1 MRDSSVDNFLG
12 KGGSDRAASIF
23 LKDTK
28 DIVGAD
34 DVVGEDSSSE
44 ESSDGSGSL
53 LSEMAQD
60 VKEALQYAGQAVT
73 DWYNG
78 KGQDYGD
85 LSVPQKL
92 VHGDFKGAINDVDNY
107 YTNNARQR
115 FEQLRDDDGNVTPE
129 SVSEAENGSSY
140 GYDATGS
147 APIYDPDS
155 NYDYS
160 TTEFADN
167 LPGHMGRDIR
177 DWSNSVNQ
185 DFDTVWE
192 SGGSEGKWKLYEDA
206 VAIPAT
212 MVAAT
217 KCLPTPAR
225 VVAGAVAAPYF
236 ISGVV
241 NAASDGYNGE
251 AGDGSG
257 GVLGAADG
265 VFDTVVRKPMEGL
278 AYSVSHPGETLDA
291 IYEHPAELWHRI
303 LEPGMIVEGGL
314 RAGKKANDFAYDHSA
329 KVRSV
334 EDPVSETWNSGK
346 DWVSDTA
353 SKAGETVFDGT
364 ATAADYATRPLSYVG
379 ERIPH
384 NIIED
389 TTWQN
394 RRSAEYRPEEVETEP
409 ERAMDINTG
418 SEYDAAINEACAK
431 YGLDPKL
438 GHAVAQTESQHGK
451 STSNVFGVNG
461 ISDPY
466 ESIEVGVKSLKRC
479 IDDNGGDVD
488 AGLREYNGNANPDYT
503 STVHQI
509 ENEYGGDGGVRH
521 WDIDMSEVGNTMNN
535 HSVGCVEAVTK
546 LGKNNDFLGRELNN
560 GVVGVPK
567 LIEDAKAEGRYMD
580 YDPSKLERGDVIVF
594 DGDEHVM
601 MYAGDGR
608 IVGNSSS
615 LDRIV
620 ERGLNEQ
627 GQTPTGIIKAGGAR
641 GGASR
646 VSNLDSLNDAES
658 ARQEALT
665 ADHNAHAFDEVNEAA
680 EKGSEGL
687 PSLEDEAR
695 AETNNLP
702 DPEEIFGKETKESKE
717 PAFNLERQ
725 DGEPLEDYA
734 NRLVSR
740 AHETMEPE
748 EIDRALKAVT
758 DLSERQDALGLP
770 DRLSILGLSD
780 ATVNAMK
787 KLGDKEIPLKS
798 FSETDRL
805 VLKKAGYEGDTVNA
819 AKVAADYD
827 AKTLMDKMIRQRA
840 EEIKIKQAQLGELE
854 LRKPELRKPELKE
867 EPADED
873 LIDDPESWDIRVKD
887 DFQNKAPKEPKE
899 DEGLIDDPE
908 SWELEAPKD
917 TDTQMKRNIEQML
930 KDPSLRGEWINPE
943 KKSNSL
949 AERTFPKDK
958 KDSVQEEPA
967 ESVEPI
973 TNKELRNRIEA
984 FGYRLDDSNFNEKKA
999 GGRDSYMDGNTI
1011 VTKHQNDTDAQVH
1024 HLADELTDDFNITE
1038 QRYDQEL
1045 NDGLKKMWE
1054 RNKYGV
1060 DKEREYYHDDEG
1072 IHSPDNRRFAVMN
1085 AIKEHLHD
1093 PEQAKADFPQFDR
1106 VIEEKIKQSGLET
1119 QVKELQDG
1127 LYRMRNQSPEAAVEA
1142 SLEAYDPYAGLGRI
1156 EAAKQKVS
1164 NGLTK
1169 FKMQFVD
1176 EDYGAKRFDEKK
1188 KAAGGSIEHSKDT
1201 LYDNL
1206 SYAKGIGKGTAET
1219 LVESNPVEDAGKIVN
1234 SINKVFGE
1242 GTVKEHKSLHNI
1254 IQDYHQ
1260 AVEGKFGNRDMLQAL
1275 NAYLAANTLHR
1286 NLKARENR
1294 LTSEI
1299 NRYENFRK
1307 NKRIDT
1313 DPSMDDSVHIA
1324 RAKGYLA
1331 AMDFGGKQKQEALE
1345 KELHQLRSGG
1355 YQMPWRNG
1363 AVDARKVVKNAP
1375 QEVKDAAKEI
1385 YDYTD
1390 NLLNIAEKSGLISNK
1405 VHKALKGN
1413 FLPISKAFKPQL
1425 ESALKEAGV
1434 PEAEIKN
1441 AMRTFDSIKG
1451 SNHDIHNVLED
1462 VENYTQTLTNEA
1474 ARNKFV
1480 IEPMVKDLKAFKLGR
1495 EVDPEKVTDE
1505 STVVFGWE
1513 NGKRV
1518 AYDVQDPLIKQAM
1531 DVIESPEET
1540 NAIMRCWAGMMDFW
1554 RAGTVN
1560 TPAFT
1565 VTQLVRQFVDG
1576 LVLGE
1581 GKMYKPIKAEFD
1593 GLKSLK
1599 SKDQDY
1605 YDFKVAGISHSNM
1618 VALGRGNVTKS
1629 VKQAY
1634 DKPLVTW
1641 KGFKEKATAIP
1652 SAVESSSRLGK
1663 FKSDLKGGADF
1674 EDAVMNAK
1682 RVAVDFGRHGSF
1694 GKKVNRYVPF
1704 FNAAVQ
1710 GPRAYWHALREGKN
1724 RKRAAIVVGTAV
1736 GMTYLNWLRIHNE
1749 SWYQDMSDEEK
1760 SRSWFLSEHLTIP
1773 KSQELGALCGAFENL
1788 FNATQDGKYGKHL
1801 KETAKLL
1808 YELLPG
1814 KPTTGPLTIAELQ
1827 ANYDLF
1833 GNREIVPGKYKNENF
1848 DNSYDKDKTST
1859 MAVEIARYLNTGL
1872 EHIDK
1877 IFDTNLANVNPAQVE
1892 FATKGFGGQ
1901 MTKQIMDT
1909 ADWARGNRNLT
1920 LGKALGFSAKF
1931 TPDKHS
1937 SNALNDFYELK
1948 EKTAKAFDGTKESP
1962 GRTNKYN
1969 TAAMKKNFRLKQ
1981 MSASD
1986 RRDYMFVEKVEHDLK
2001 NIKDK
2006 DKRQEYIKKAMRG
2019 YKK

>member
-1 MRDSSVDNFLG
+1 
-12 KGGSDRAASIF
+12 
-23 LKDTK
+23 
-28 DIVGAD
+28 
-34 DVVGEDSSSE
+34 
-44 ESSDGSGSL
+44 
-53 LSEMAQD
+53 
-60 VKEALQYAGQAVT
+60 
-73 DWYNG
+73 
-78 KGQDYGD
+78 
-85 LSVPQKL
+85 
-92 VHGDFKGAINDVDNY
+92 
-107 YTNNARQR
+107 
-115 FEQLRDDDGNVTPE
+115 
-129 SVSEAENGSSY
+129 
-140 GYDATGS
+140 
-147 APIYDPDS
+147 
-155 NYDYS
+155 
-160 TTEFADN
+160 
-167 LPGHMGRDIR
+167 
-177 DWSNSVNQ
+177 
-185 DFDTVWE
+185 
-192 SGGSEGKWKLYEDA
+192 
-206 VAIPAT
+206 
-212 MVAAT
+212 
-217 KCLPTPAR
+217 
-225 VVAGAVAAPYF
+225 
-236 ISGVV
+236 
-241 NAASDGYNGE
+241 
-251 AGDGSG
+251 
-257 GVLGAADG
+257 
-265 VFDTVVRKPMEGL
+265 
-278 AYSVSHPGETLDA
+278 
-291 IYEHPAELWHRI
+291 
-303 LEPGMIVEGGL
+303 
-314 RAGKKANDFAYDHSA
+314 
-329 KVRSV
+329 
-334 EDPVSETWNSGK
+334 
-346 DWVSDTA
+346 
-353 SKAGETVFDGT
+353 
-364 ATAADYATRPLSYVG
+364 
-379 ERIPH
+379 
-384 NIIED
+384 
-389 TTWQN
+389 
-394 RRSAEYRPEEVETEP
+394 
-409 ERAMDINTG
+409 
-418 SEYDAAINEACAK
+418 
-431 YGLDPKL
+431 
-438 GHAVAQTESQHGK
+438 
-451 STSNVFGVNG
+451 
-461 ISDPY
+461 
-466 ESIEVGVKSLKRC
+466 
-479 IDDNGGDVD
+479 
-488 AGLREYNGNANPDYT
+488 
-503 STVHQI
+503 
-509 ENEYGGDGGVRH
+509 
-521 WDIDMSEVGNTMNN
+521 
-535 HSVGCVEAVTK
+535 
-546 LGKNNDFLGRELNN
+546 
-560 GVVGVPK
+560 
-567 LIEDAKAEGRYMD
+567 
-580 YDPSKLERGDVIVF
+580 
-594 DGDEHVM
+594 
-601 MYAGDGR
+601 
-608 IVGNSSS
+608 
-615 LDRIV
+615 
-620 ERGLNEQ
+620 
-627 GQTPTGIIKAGGAR
+627 
-641 GGASR
+641 
-646 VSNLDSLNDAES
+646 
-658 ARQEALT
+658 
-665 ADHNAHAFDEVNEAA
+665 
-680 EKGSEGL
+680 
-687 PSLEDEAR
+687 
-695 AETNNLP
+695 
-702 DPEEIFGKETKESKE
+702 
-717 PAFNLERQ
+717 
-725 DGEPLEDYA
+725 
-734 NRLVSR
+734 
-740 AHETMEPE
+740 MEPE

-780 ATVNAMK
+780 ATAKAMK

-805 VLKKAGYEGDTVNA
+805 VLKKAGYEGETVNA
-819 AKVAADYD
+819 SKVAADYD
-827 AKTLMDKMIRQRA
+827 AKVLMDKMIRQRA

-854 LRKPELRKPELKE
+854 LRKPELREEPELRKPELKE

-887 DFQNKAPKEPKE
+887 DFQNKAPKEDKE

-1072 IHSPDNRRFAVMN
+1072 IHSPNNRRFAVMN

-1156 EAAKQKVS
+1156 ETAKQRVS

-1169 FKMQFVD
+1169 LKMQLVD

-1201 LYDNL
+1201 LYDNI

-1234 SINKVFGE
+1234 SINKYFGE
-1242 GTVKEHKSLHNI
+1242 GTIKEHKSLHNI

-1299 NRYENFRK
+1299 NRYENLRK
-1307 NKRIDT
+1307 TKGMDWELNME
-1313 DPSMDDSVHIA
+1313 DPAPLA
-1324 RAKGYLA
+1324 RAKGL
-1331 AMDFGGKQKQEALE
+1331 MDTMDIGGKQKQEALE

-1425 ESALKEAGV
+1425 ESTLKEAGV
-1434 PEAEIKN
+1434 PEAEIKS

-1462 VENYTQTLTNEA
+1462 VENYTQTLVNEA

-1581 GKMYKPIKAEFD
+1581 GKMYKPIKAEID

-1618 VALGRGNVTKS
+1618 VALNKGNVTKS

-1641 KGFKEKATAIP
+1641 KGFKKKATAIP

-1801 KETAKLL
+1801 KETVKLL

-1814 KPTTGPLTIAELQ
+1814 KPTTGPLTIAELK
-1827 ANYDLF
+1827 ANYDFF

-1848 DNSYDKDKTST
+1848 DDSYDKDKTST

-1901 MTKQIMDT
+1901 MKKQFMDT

>member
-1 MRDSSVDNFLG
+1 MGLV
-12 KGGSDRAASIF
+12 A
-23 LKDTK
+23 DTLRNK
-28 DIVGAD
+28 TTQPTQVREEMWNEYQQSLPE
-34 DVVGEDSSSE
+34 EDTDSSE
-44 ESSDGSGSL
+44 ESSDGGGSFWG
-53 LSEMAQD
+53 EMAQD

-73 DWYNG
+73 DWYDG

-85 LSVPQKL
+85 LSIAQKL
-92 VHGDFKGAINDVDNY
+92 VHGDFRGAANDVDNY

-115 FEQLRDDDGNVTPE
+115 FDQLRDDDGNVTPE

-147 APIYDPDS
+147 APIYDPNS

-167 LPGHMGRDIR
+167 LPGHMGRDFR
-177 DWSNSVNQ
+177 DWSNLVNQ
-185 DFDTVWE
+185 DVDTVWE
-192 SGGSEGKWKLYEDA
+192 SGGSEGKWKLYNDA
-206 VAIPAT
+206 VAVPAA

-217 KCLPTPAR
+217 ECLPTPAR
-225 VVAGAVAAPYF
+225 IVAGAVAAPSF

-265 VFDTVVRKPMEGL
+265 VFDTVVRKPAEGL
-278 AYSVSHPGETLDA
+278 AYAATHPGETLDA

-346 DWVSDTA
+346 DWVSDAA
-353 SKAGETVFDGT
+353 SKAGEAVFDGT

-384 NIIED
+384 NIVED

-409 ERAMDINTG
+409 ERALDINTG
-418 SEYDAAINEACAK
+418 SEYDAAINEAAAK
-431 YGLDPKL
+431 YGINPVTL
-438 GHAVAQTESQHGK
+438 HQIAEQESNHGRAD
-451 STSNVFGVNG
+451 SNVMQVIDSTGREMGFDDM
-461 ISDPY
+461 SDPY
-466 ESIEVGVKSLKRC
+466 QSIEAGAKYYRQKL
-479 IDDNGGDVD
+479 DENGGNED
-488 AGLREYNGNANPDYT
+488 AALRAYNGGGDPDYVAHVR
-503 STVHQI
+503 SHDYSGA
-509 ENEYGGDGGVRH
+509 EASRSNGGS
-521 WDIDMSEVGNTMNN
+521 WDIDMSEVGNTMDN

-560 GVVGVPK
+560 GVVYVPR
-567 LIEDAKAEGRYMD
+567 LIEDAKAEGRYID

-646 VSNLDSLNDAES
+646 VSNLDSLNDAEGE
-658 ARQEALT
+658 RLEAET
-665 ADHNAHAFDEVNEAA
+665 ADRNAHAFDEVNEAA

-695 AETNNLP
+695 AETNSLP
-702 DPEEIFGKETKESKE
+702 DPEGIFGKEEKQEVKV
-717 PAFNLERQ
+717 ERQ
-725 DGEPLEDYA
+725 PGESDDAYVE
-734 NRLVSR
+734 RLCNQGVKIGNKDVLSQNDIAELNQIR
-740 AHETMEPE
+740 N
-748 EIDRALKAVT
+748 EIAALKKQ
-758 DLSERQDALGLP
+758 QDIALGKP

-780 ATVNAMK
+780 ATVSAMK

-805 VLKKAGYEGDTVNA
+805 VLKKAGYEGETVNA
-819 AKVAADYD
+819 SKVAADYD
-827 AKTLMDKMIRQRA
+827 AKVLMDKMIRQRA

-854 LRKPELRKPELKE
+854 LRKPELREEPELRKPEPKE
-867 EPADED
+867 EPAGED
-873 LIDDPESWDIRVKD
+873 LIDDPESWDVRVKD
-887 DFQNKAPKEPKE
+887 DFQNKAPKE

-908 SWELEAPKD
+908 TWELEAPKD
-917 TDTQMKRNIEQML
+917 TDTQMKRNIEKML

-958 KDSVQEEPA
+958 KDSVQEEPE

-973 TNKELRNRIEA
+973 TNKELRDRIEA
-984 FGYRLDDSNFNEKKA
+984 FGYRLDDSNFNEKRA
-999 GGRDSYMDGNTI
+999 GGRDSYVDNGTI

-1024 HLADELTDDFNITE
+1024 HLADKLTDDFNITE

-1060 DKEREYYHDDEG
+1060 DREKEYYHDDEG

-1106 VIEEKIKQSGLET
+1106 VIEEKIKQNGLET

-1156 EAAKQKVS
+1156 ETAKQMVS

-1169 FKMQFVD
+1169 LKMQLVD
-1176 EDYGAKRFDEKK
+1176 EDYGAKRFDKKK

-1201 LYDNL
+1201 LYDNI
-1206 SYAKGIGKGTAET
+1206 SYAKGIGKGAAET
-1219 LVESNPVEDAGKIVN
+1219 LIESNPVEDAGKIVN
-1234 SINKVFGE
+1234 SINKYFGE
-1242 GTVKEHKSLHNI
+1242 GTIKEHKSLHNI

-1299 NRYENFRK
+1299 NRYENLRK
-1307 NKRIDT
+1307 NKGIDT
-1313 DPSMDDSVHIA
+1313 ELNMEDSAPAA
-1324 RAKGYLA
+1324 RAKGYMT
-1331 AMDFGGKQKQEALE
+1331 AMDFGGKQKQKALE

-1363 AVDARKVVKNAP
+1363 AVDARNVVKNAP

-1413 FLPISKAFKPQL
+1413 FLPISKAFKPHL

-1474 ARNKFV
+1474 ARNKLV

-1531 DVIESPEET
+1531 DIIESPEEA
-1540 NAIMRCWAGMMDFW
+1540 NAIMTCWAGMMDFW

-1560 TPAFT
+1560 TLAFT
-1565 VTQLVRQFVDG
+1565 ATQLVRQFADG
-1576 LVLGE
+1576 LLLGE
-1581 GKMYKPIKAEFD
+1581 GKMYKPVKTEID

-1618 VALGRGNVTKS
+1618 VALDKGNVTKS

-1652 SAVESSSRLGK
+1652 SAVESSTRLGK
-1663 FKSDLKGGADF
+1663 FKSDLKGGADL

-1682 RVAVDFGRHGSF
+1682 RVADM
-1694 GKKVNRYVPF
+1694 VPSVRRLT
-1704 FNAAVQ
+1704 AA
-1710 GPRAYWHALREGKN
+1710 
-1724 RKRAAIVVGTAV
+1724 
-1736 GMTYLNWLRIHNE
+1736 
-1749 SWYQDMSDEEK
+1749 D
-1760 SRSWFLSEHLTIP
+1760 RSSMRQFRV
-1773 KSQELGALCGAFENL
+1773 QELTGMLCFMAGIG
-1788 FNATQDGKYGKHL
+1788 NAQ
-1801 KETAKLL
+1801 
-1808 YELLPG
+1808 
-1814 KPTTGPLTIAELQ
+1814 PLSQ
-1827 ANYDLF
+1827 APHW
-1833 GNREIVPGKYKNENF
+1833 E
-1848 DNSYDKDKTST
+1848 
-1859 MAVEIARYLNTGL
+1859 
-1872 EHIDK
+1872 
-1877 IFDTNLANVNPAQVE
+1877 
-1892 FATKGFGGQ
+1892 
-1901 MTKQIMDT
+1901 
-1909 ADWARGNRNLT
+1909 
-1920 LGKALGFSAKF
+1920 
-1931 TPDKHS
+1931 
-1937 SNALNDFYELK
+1937 
-1948 EKTAKAFDGTKESP
+1948 
-1962 GRTNKYN
+1962 
-1969 TAAMKKNFRLKQ
+1969 
-1981 MSASD
+1981 
-1986 RRDYMFVEKVEHDLK
+1986 
-2001 NIKDK
+2001 
-2006 DKRQEYIKKAMRG
+2006 
-2019 YKK
+2019 

>member
-1 MRDSSVDNFLG
+1 MSFITESLEAKREEREGAAQYGSSVDYITANTPVE
-12 KGGSDRAASIF
+12 
-23 LKDTK
+23 DT
-28 DIVGAD
+28 D
-34 DVVGEDSSSE
+34 SSE
-44 ESSDGSGSL
+44 ESSDGGGSFWG
-53 LSEMAQD
+53 EMAQD
-60 VKEALQYAGQAVT
+60 ITKALQHVGQAMSNVRQQEQGDLEQVGAET
-73 DWYNG
+73 GQAAADWYNVEG
-78 KGQDYGD
+78 KDYND

-92 VHGDFKGAINDVDNY
+92 VHGDFRGALNDFDDY
-107 YTNNARQR
+107 YTNNALQR
-115 FEQLRDDDGNVTPE
+115 FDQLRDDDGNVTPE
-129 SVSEAENGSSY
+129 SASEAENGSSY

-147 APIYDPDS
+147 APVIDPNS

-167 LPGHMGRDIR
+167 LPGHIGRDFR
-177 DWSNSVNQ
+177 DWSNLVDQ

-206 VAIPAT
+206 VANPA
-212 MVAAT
+212 MKVAAT
-217 KCLPTPAR
+217 PYMPAPAR
-225 VVAGAVAAPYF
+225 VIAGAVAAPSF

-251 AGDGSG
+251 AGNGSG
-257 GVLGAADG
+257 GVLGAANN
-265 VFDTVVRKPMEGL
+265 VVDTVIGKPLEEVVG
-278 AYSVSHPGETLDA
+278 AVSHPGQTLSA
-291 IYEHPAELWHRI
+291 IYDHPADLWNKV
-303 LEPGMIVEGGL
+303 LEPGMIVEGGI
-314 RAGKKANDFAYDHSA
+314 RAGKKGYDYT
-329 KVRSV
+329 RS
-334 EDPVSETWNSGK
+334 K
-346 DWVSDTA
+346 
-353 SKAGETVFDGT
+353 
-364 ATAADYATRPLSYVG
+364 
-379 ERIPH
+379 
-384 NIIED
+384 
-389 TTWQN
+389 
-394 RRSAEYRPEEVETEP
+394 ETEP
-409 ERAMDINTG
+409 APEPEQAPEPTSEGIQTG
-418 SEYDAAINEACAK
+418 SEYDAAINEACAR
-431 YGLDPKL
+431 YGLDPRL

-466 ESIEVGVKSLKRC
+466 ESIDVGVKSLKRC
-479 IDDNGGDVD
+479 IDDNGGDID

-509 ENEYGGDGGVRH
+509 ENEYGGSGRAPGNSAS
-521 WDIDMSEVGNTMNN
+521 WDIDMSEVGNTMDN

-567 LIEDAKAEGRYMD
+567 LIEDAKAEGRYLD

-641 GGASR
+641 GGTGNVR
-646 VSNLDSLNDAES
+646 NL
-658 ARQEALT
+658 ARDTEET
-665 ADHNAHAFDEVNEAA
+665 AADNNSHAFDEVNNAA
-680 EKGSEGL
+680 EKGSDNL

-695 AETNNLP
+695 AETNSLP
-702 DPEEIFGKETKESKE
+702 DPEEIFGKEEKQEVKV
-717 PAFNLERQ
+717 ERQ
-725 DGEPLEDYA
+725 PGESDDAYA
-734 NRLVSR
+734 ERLYNQGVKIGNKDVPSHND
-740 AHETMEPE
+740 AAVINQIKDELGE
-748 EIDRALKAVT
+748 LKKQ
-758 DLSERQDALGLP
+758 QDIALGKP

-805 VLKKAGYEGDTVNA
+805 VLKKAGYEGETVNA
-819 AKVAADYD
+819 SKVAADYD
-827 AKTLMDKMIRQRA
+827 AKVLMDKMIRQRA

-854 LRKPELRKPELKE
+854 LRKPELKEEPELRKPEPKE
-867 EPADED
+867 EPAGED

-887 DFQNKAPKEPKE
+887 DFQNKAPKE

-917 TDTQMKRNIEQML
+917 TDTQMKRNIEKML
-930 KDPSLRGEWINPE
+930 EDPSLRGEWINPE

-949 AERTFPKDK
+949 AERTFPKNK
-958 KDSVQEEPA
+958 KDRVQEEPE

-973 TNKELRNRIEA
+973 TNKELRDRIEA
-984 FGYRLDDSNFNEKKA
+984 FGYRLDDSNFNEKRA
-999 GGRDSYMDGNTI
+999 GGRDSYVDGNTI

-1024 HLADELTDDFNITE
+1024 HLADKLTDDFNITE

-1060 DKEREYYHDDEG
+1060 DREKEYYHDDEG

-1106 VIEEKIKQSGLET
+1106 VIEEKIKESGLET

-1127 LYRMRNQSPEAAVEA
+1127 LYRMRTQSPEAAVEA

-1156 EAAKQKVS
+1156 ETAKQMVS

-1169 FKMQFVD
+1169 LKMQLVD

-1188 KAAGGSIEHSKDT
+1188 KAAGGSVEHSKDT
-1201 LYDNL
+1201 LYDNI
-1206 SYAKGIGKGTAET
+1206 SYAKGTGKGVAE
-1219 LVESNPVEDAGKIVN
+1219 LMVEPHKAEDAGKIAN

-1254 IQDYHQ
+1254 IQGYHQ
-1260 AVEGKFGNRDMLQAL
+1260 AVKGKFGNKDMLQAL

-1294 LTSEI
+1294 LTNEI
-1299 NRYENFRK
+1299 NRRENLIK
-1307 NKRIDT
+1307 NKGIDT
-1313 DPSMDDSVHIA
+1313 ELNMEDSAPAA
-1324 RAKGYLA
+1324 RAKGYMA
-1331 AMDFGGKQKQEALE
+1331 AMDFGGKQKQKALE

-1363 AVDARKVVKNAP
+1363 VVDARKVVKNAP

-1434 PEAEIKN
+1434 PDAEIKS

-1474 ARNKFV
+1474 ARNKLV

-1565 VTQLVRQFVDG
+1565 ATQLVRQFVDG
-1576 LVLGE
+1576 LLLGE
-1581 GKMYKPIKAEFD
+1581 GKMYKPVKTEID

-1618 VALGRGNVTKS
+1618 VALDKGNVTKS

-1652 SAVESSSRLGK
+1652 SAVESSTRLGK

-1694 GKKVNRYVPF
+1694 GKKVNRYGPF
-1704 FNAAVQ
+1704 FNAAIQ
-1710 GPRAYWHALREGKN
+1710 GTRAYIHALFRGRN
-1724 RKRAAIVVGTAV
+1724 RKRAAIVAGTAV

-1749 SWYQDMSDEEK
+1749 PWYQDMSDEEK

-1801 KETAKLL
+1801 LETAKLL

-1814 KPTTGPLTIAELQ
+1814 MPTTGPLTAVELKM
-1827 ANYDLF
+1827 NYDLF
-1833 GNREIVPGKYKNENF
+1833 SNREIVADKYKKKDF
-1848 DNSYDKDKTST
+1848 DNSYDKNKTST
-1859 MAVEIARYLNTGL
+1859 MAVEIARALG
-1872 EHIDK
+1872 
-1877 IFDTNLANVNPAQVE
+1877 VNPAQVE
-1892 FATKGFGGQ
+1892 FTSKGVGGQ
-1901 MTKQIMDT
+1901 MAKQLMDT
-1909 ADWARGNRNLT
+1909 ADWAKGNRNLT

-1937 SNALNDFYELK
+1937 SQAVSDFYELK

-1962 GRTNKYN
+1962 GGTNKYN
-1969 TAAMKKNFRLKQ
+1969 TTAMKKNFRLKQ

-2006 DKRQEYIKKAMRG
+2006 NKQQEYIKKAMRG